1 MRSTLRGGGLGE
13 RRIRA
18 RAGLIA
24 GINITPFTDVVLV
37 LLVIFMIATPLLI
50 RSEIKV
56 NLPRTASADT
66 AVPRNIVVTID
77 AAGSVYVDG
86 VRVELGKL
94 AAALAATVARRPGS
108 PVIIMGDSEV
118 RYDLVVQVL
127 EIARASGVGKLSLA
141 VQVKK

>member
-1 MRSTLRGGGLGE
+1 MVTRMRE
-13 RRIRA
+13 HHRA
-18 RAGLIA
+18 RAQLIA

-56 NLPRTASADT
+56 NLPRTASADA

-77 AAGSVYVDG
+77 SAGSVYVDG
-86 VRVELGKL
+86 VRVPIGQLG
-94 AAALAATVARRPGS
+94 AAITTAVAKRQGS
-108 PVIIMGDSEV
+108 PVIIMGDREV

-141 VQVKK
+141 VQLKK